1 MPVLAA
7 VVVVVEDR
15 GGPRLQRAQVVAAG
29 LTEAAV
35 VAAAGIVPRS
45 LALEERAGRA

>member
-7 VVVVVEDR
+7 AAVAAADR
-15 GGPRLQRAQVVAAG
+15 VGPRLQRAQVVAAG